1 MNEKSD
7 LVHTERSV
15 GSFMC
20 FSELISWQID
30 RELSSVVKGF
40 GLNE

>member
-7 LVHTERSV
+7 LVHTGRSV

-20 FSELISWQID
+20 FSELG
-30 RELSSVVKGF
+30 VKGF
-40 GLNE
+40 GMSSEFRRCGHKEP